1 MSVFN
6 ENGDDETNNNT
17 FFSFS
22 VDCWV
27 AKSMKPWHQA
37 TWCLVTLSL
46 TLKMHFK
53 GSFSM
58 YWTSHPENVHFE
70 LPPKVGQSYMSSE
83 LDLGKVHEIRVT
95 GIEEGIKKFV
105 VQIKRSGAFRLE
117 LQQKLEKVQLL
128 PLRIFVRGIPCLSLY
143 YRNRTPKICHGLYIL
158 LMVDGIFCYGHV
170 ELVDLGGLDEIPQ
183 ELCNIKLQAY
193 RVSLA
198 NAHDL
203 YHIQGCTNAFTSDM
217 QVVTV
222 QMSSCGPSSRHHDV

>member
-17 FFSFS
+17 VFSFS

-117 LQQKLEKVQLL
+117 L
-128 PLRIFVRGIPCLSLY
+128 P
-143 YRNRTPKICHGLYIL
+143 
-158 LMVDGIFCYGHV
+158 
-170 ELVDLGGLDEIPQ
+170 GLDEIPQ